1 MDQEVYHSKEFAEY
15 ASKNLVLVQ
24 ADFPNK
30 PISAELKKANEGLRQ
45 KYATPFQGFPT
56 TVILDSNGKKL
67 GEKIGYP
74 PGSGPKAFIKEIGQI
89 AKK

>member
-1 MDQEVYHSKEFAEY
+1 MDQEVYHSKEFAAY
-15 ASKNLVLVQ
+15 AKKNLVLVQ

-30 PISAELKKANEGLRQ
+30 PQSKELKKANEILKQ
-45 KYATPFQGFPT
+45 KYANPFQGFPT

-67 GEKIGYP
+67 GEKVGYP
-74 PGSGPKAFIKEIGQI
+74 PGSGPKAFIQEIGKF

>member
-1 MDQEVYHSKEFAEY
+1 M
-15 ASKNLVLVQ
+15 
-24 ADFPNK
+24 
-30 PISAELKKANEGLRQ
+30 LKQ

-67 GEKIGYP
+67 GEKVGYP
-74 PGSGPKAFIKEIGQI
+74 PGSGPQAFLKEIGQI